1 MVSRLRH
8 GACCK
13 QLRSLFSFDNLRRKC
28 AKRRQTA
35 PASKKQEK
43 FYQFVAHWRR
53 RKPIFEQ
60 NRAPKCRC
68 KKFICSLKFNFYF
81 QSGKEDFEIVE
92 KQIEKWTAERK
103 LALVKSP
110 PVVPKPIYKNEI
122 NLVKLETFC
131 ELFLEENFNSDAG
144 TPLIRK
150 RAAFKIRNM
159 SKKNKQPFFQNQP
172 ICSIQTSLRKK
183 TENSKRK
190 TKFSLLIFR
199 PKVLKSTTILV
210 DCELRINAIQTNKL
224 K

>member
-13 QLRSLFSFDNLRRKC
+13 QLRSLLSVDNLRRKC

-35 PASKKQEK
+35 PASKKQEI

-53 RKPIFEQ
+53 RKPFFEQ
-60 NRAPKCRC
+60 NRAPKCRR

-81 QSGKEDFEIVE
+81 QSGKEEFEIIE
-92 KQIEKWTAERK
+92 KQIENWTAERK

-110 PVVPKPIYKNEI
+110 PVVPKPIYKDEI
-122 NLVKLETFC
+122 DLVKLETFC

-150 RAAFKIRNM
+150 RAALKIRNN
-159 SKKNKQPFFQNQP
+159 SKKQAASFENQP

-190 TKFSLLIFR
+190 TKFSSLIF
-199 PKVLKSTTILV
+199 
-210 DCELRINAIQTNKL
+210 
-224 K
+224 

>member
-1 MVSRLRH
+1 MVSRLRQS
-8 GACCK
+8 CK
-13 QLRSLFSFDNLRRKC
+13 QLRSLFAFDNLRRKC

-43 FYQFVAHWRR
+43 FYQFVAHWRG
-53 RKPIFEQ
+53 RKPFFEQ

-68 KKFICSLKFNFYF
+68 KKLICTLKLDLYF
-81 QSGKEDFEIVE
+81 QSGKEEFEIVE

-122 NLVKLETFC
+122 DLVKLETFC

-150 RAAFKIRNM
+150 RAAFKIRNK
-159 SKKNKQPFFQNQP
+159 SNK
-172 ICSIQTSLRKK
+172 TS
-183 TENSKRK
+183 
-190 TKFSLLIFR
+190 SLF
-199 PKVLKSTTILV
+199 
-210 DCELRINAIQTNKL
+210 
-224 K
+224 